1 MRMNILNRLLEIFS
15 INKTLGAQPS
25 ESMDLLKQVRVV
37 RARAFQ
43 KITGK
48 KLRTMDS
55 LDVQS
60 ESENLGESSRISLL
74 RRLRR

>member
-1 MRMNILNRLLEIFS
+1 MNILNRLLEIFS

>member
-1 MRMNILNRLLEIFS
+1 MNILNRLLEIFS

-25 ESMDLLKQVRVV
+25 ESMNLLKQVRVV

-60 ESENLGESSRISLL
+60 ESENLGESSRVSLL